1 MPAANIAAMLRGR
14 TALAAA
20 AVLIVVA
27 GVSACGGDGEPE
39 PSIPRENAVTLLG
52 TLDEIQA
59 NVDNGSCLVAAG
71 KIQELQGELEELPSD
86 ANDDLVEALQRGS
99 VNLNDLVQDPDQCEP
114 PPEPTTTTEPEPTT
128 TVEPTT
134 TEEPTTTQQTQT
146 QPQQTTTTQGQQTQ
160 PSGGVGPGSPGG
172 L

>member
-1 MPAANIAAMLRGR
+1 MLRGR

-20 AVLIVVA
+20 AVLIVAA

-52 TLDEIQA
+52 TLEEIQA

-71 KIQELQGELEELPSD
+71 KVQELQGELEELPSD

-99 VNLNDLVQDPDQCEP
+99 VNLNDLVQDPDQCETP
-114 PPEPTTTTEPEPTT
+114 TVTETTPTETVPTETEEPETTTER
-128 TVEPTT
+128 
-134 TEEPTTTQQTQT
+134 TQPPQTQT
-146 QPQQTTTTQGQQTQ
+146 QPQTTTTQTTPTQ
-160 PSGGVGPGSPGG
+160 PSGGVGPGTPGG